1 MVYGLAVFD
10 GHVSQELL
18 QPLLP
23 GVGAVSAQDGARV
36 QQRHGGVAVQV
47 LQAAAQ
53 HQAPLLQQGA
63 HLRLQLLT
71 LADQVGLARVLQEDR
86 RRDVAGGAW
95 RGGGGS
101 GRIKRRVKEET
112 NGSGKVEERVR
123 NKETDT
129 DFETDS
135 LLKLTALCGGGE

>member
-1 MVYGLAVFD
+1 MTHLVTGLMKIIILNF
-10 GHVSQELL
+10 VSWFCCITWWLVKIDL
-18 QPLLP
+18 M
-23 GVGAVSAQDGARV
+23 R
-36 QQRHGGVAVQV
+36 
-47 LQAAAQ
+47 
-53 HQAPLLQQGA
+53 
-63 HLRLQLLT
+63 
-71 LADQVGLARVLQEDR
+71 
-86 RRDVAGGAW
+86 AGGA
-95 RGGGGS
+95 RGGS